1 MHTVTDAFN
10 AACSA
15 PGREI
20 TSKVNFNGTTDLPAS
35 EIQEIV
41 ITEQFGSSDGVT
53 IGAAFSSS
61 CKVTFYKQDN
71 LPLNGAYFIPSVGI
85 MVGGEA
91 QYVQKGKYYIPS
103 DGVEDSGKLWV
114 TVTGYDRMAGLTED
128 YMPTITFPATPAQV
142 LADVCK
148 QAGVTPPAVTM
159 PSIQI
164 AAPYTGTL
172 REQLGWLAGLIGCNA
187 KFDATGNLVFC
198 WYADGGLTIDR
209 DTQYMDGLT
218 LTADDAFT
226 IHSLLTGTDSNP
238 ISVGAGKGITTINP
252 YMTAKVAETVF
263 AEINGKTMRPCTVKW
278 RGNPAVEAGD
288 IVSVIGGS
296 GENLTA
302 YVMELKTQIK
312 GGMSADLTCYGP
324 SDTDYATPSPS
335 EQKFKRMYED
345 VVKSFQDATQK
356 IIGAQGGYFEITY
369 NKDGYPTGWTLR
381 NTPTVEDNTKMW
393 IMSIGGLGFSKDGGK
408 TISKVALT
416 MDGTINGAAL
426 AIGSVS
432 QDAVSGLSQKLI
444 AIDGKFESTISK
456 TEAQKT
462 YATKTD
468 LENIEL
474 TPGPPGPAGAD
485 GKDGTNGTNGLSVW
499 ITYHD
504 GTTTPAKPT
513 GNGTLNGWHTDL
525 TAAVVWMSQKVAASA
540 TAGAW
545 GAPIRILGEKGEQG
559 IQGVPGEKGDPGAT
573 GPQGEQGIPGEKGD
587 PGEQGPQ
594 GVKGDTGA
602 TGPQGEQGPRGNPGA
617 KGDPGKD
624 GTNGKD
630 GSPGA
635 TGPQGPQGDKGATG
649 PTGPQGVSVTA
660 TTVEYYLSTS
670 ETELSGGTWQSTAPA
685 ITDGKY
691 LWSRTKITYSNGQT
705 AYTGAYCIS
714 KAMTESAEPIVSET
728 RTAVT
733 KLTQDVDRFKAT
745 VSETYTEK
753 SNFNEFRKKAENDL
767 TANSTAIEQRYTEI
781 KAVEQQVLGVD
792 GKVTDVQKKVTET
805 AGYIRTG
812 KVAEDESGNPIYGVK
827 IGQTD
832 TAGNYN
838 AFAQFT
844 AGRISFFD
852 EAGKEISHFAGK
864 DFYIDSGIIVQNL
877 NLGGYELRRN
887 KGLGF
892 KWIGG

>member
-20 TSKVNFNGTTDLPAS
+20 TSKVNFNGMTDLPAS

-41 ITEQFGSSDGVT
+41 VTEQFGSSDGVT

-128 YMPTITFPATPAQV
+128 YMPTITFPATPTQV

-159 PSIQI
+159 PNIQI

-172 REQLGWLAGLIGCNA
+172 RQQLGWLAGLIGCNA

-198 WYADGGLTIDR
+198 WYADGGLTVDR

-218 LTADDAFT
+218 LTTDDAFT

-252 YMTAKVAETVF
+252 YMTAEVAETVF

-278 RGNPAVEAGD
+278 RGNPAVETGD

-335 EQKFKRMYED
+335 EQKFKRMYDD

-393 IMSIGGLGFSKDGGK
+393 IMSTGGLGFSTDGGK

-456 TEAQKT
+456 TEAQQT

-485 GKDGTNGTNGLSVW
+485 GKDGTNGLSVW

-504 GTTTPAKPT
+504 GTAVPAAPT
-513 GNGTLNGWHTDL
+513 GDGTKNGWHTNL
-525 TAAVVWMSQKVAASA
+525 TDAVVWLSQKVAASA
-540 TAGAW
+540 SSGTWGTPVRIVGAD
-545 GAPIRILGEKGEQG
+545 GK
-559 IQGVPGEKGDPGAT
+559 PGTKGD
-573 GPQGEQGIPGEKGD
+573 D
-587 PGEQGPQ
+587 
-594 GVKGDTGA
+594 
-602 TGPQGEQGPRGNPGA
+602 
-617 KGDPGKD
+617 
-624 GTNGKD
+624 
-630 GSPGA
+630 
-635 TGPQGPQGDKGATG
+635 
-649 PTGPQGVSVTA
+649 GVSVTN
-660 TTVEYYLSTS
+660 TDVEYYLSTS
-670 ETELSGGTWQSTAPA
+670 ETELSGGTWQAAAPE
-685 ITDGKY
+685 ITDGTY
-691 LWSRTKITYSNGQT
+691 LWGRTKITYSNGQT

-714 KAMTESAEPIVSET
+714 KAMVDSAKPQIDQVVQTT
-728 RTAVT
+728 R
-733 KLTQDVDRFKAT
+733 KQ
-745 VSETYTEK
+745 
-753 SNFNEFRKKAENDL
+753 
-767 TANSTAIEQRYTEI
+767 I
-781 KAVEQQVLGVD
+781 
-792 GKVTDVQKKVTET
+792 TDVQQNVNSIILSALEDYVQTGDFGSYKEEVSSQLSVL
-805 AGYIRTG
+805 AGQ
-812 KVAEDESGNPIYGVK
+812 VS
-827 IGQTD
+827 
-832 TAGNYN
+832 
-838 AFAQFT
+838 
-844 AGRISFFD
+844 
-852 EAGKEISHFAGK
+852 
-864 DFYIDSGIIVQNL
+864 L
-877 NLGGYELRRN
+877 NLTNVTSRIDKVNGDLQKQYESITKSFYFDPKRGLVIGESDSPVYLQLNNDILQFVRN
-887 KGLGF
+887 NTPEL
-892 KWIGG
+892 WITADGVVTNRINTDALVIGNVIFRKDDVGDVTIY

>member
-41 ITEQFGSSDGVT
+41 VTEQFGSSDGVT

-71 LPLNGAYFIPSVGI
+71 LPLNGAYFIPSSGI

-148 QAGVTPPAVTM
+148 QASVTPPAVTM

-172 REQLGWLAGLIGCNA
+172 RQQLGWLAGLIGCNA

-198 WYADGGLTIDR
+198 WYADSGLTISR

-218 LTADDAFT
+218 LTTDDAFT

-252 YMTAKVAETVF
+252 YMTAEVAETVF
-263 AEINGKTMRPCTVKW
+263 AKIDGKTMRPCTVKW

-345 VVKSFQDATQK
+345 VVKSFQEATQK
-356 IIGAQGGYFEITY
+356 IIGAKGGYFEITY
-369 NKDGYPTGWTLR
+369 DKDGYPTGWTLR

-393 IMSIGGLGFSKDGGK
+393 IMSTGGLGFSTDGGK

-513 GNGTLNGWHTDL
+513 GDGTLNGWHTDL
-525 TAAVVWMSQKVAASA
+525 TDAVVWLSQKVAASA
-540 TAGAW
+540 SSGTWGTPVRIVGAD
-545 GAPIRILGEKGEQG
+545 GK
-559 IQGVPGEKGDPGAT
+559 
-573 GPQGEQGIPGEKGD
+573 
-587 PGEQGPQ
+587 
-594 GVKGDTGA
+594 
-602 TGPQGEQGPRGNPGA
+602 PGA
-617 KGDPGKD
+617 KGDD
-624 GTNGKD
+624 
-630 GSPGA
+630 
-635 TGPQGPQGDKGATG
+635 
-649 PTGPQGVSVTA
+649 GVSVTN
-660 TTVEYYLSTS
+660 TDVEYYLSTS
-670 ETELSGGTWQSTAPA
+670 ETELSGGTWQPAAPT
-685 ITDGKY
+685 ITDGTY
-691 LWSRTKITYSNGQT
+691 LWSRTKITYSDGQT

-733 KLTQDVDRFKAT
+733 KLTQDVDSFKAT

-753 SNFNEFRKKAENDL
+753 SNFNEFKQKTESDL

-781 KAVEQQVLGVD
+781 KTVEQQVLGVD
-792 GKVTDVQKKVTET
+792 GKVTDVQKQVTET

-852 EAGKEISHFAGK
+852 ETGKEISHFAGK

>member
-10 AACSA
+10 SACAA

-20 TSKVNFNGTTDLPAS
+20 TSKILFNGTTELAAS
-35 EIQEIV
+35 EVQEIS
-41 ITEQFGSSDGVT
+41 ITEQFGSSDGAT
-53 IGAAFSSS
+53 IGAAFSSQ
-61 CKVTFYKQDN
+61 CKVVIYKQTPALQLSGGN
-71 LPLNGAYFIPSVGI
+71 FTPSVGI

-91 QYVQKGKYYIPS
+91 QYVQKGKFYIPS

-148 QAGVTPPAVTM
+148 QASVTPPAVTM

-164 AAPYTGTL
+164 NAPYTGTL
-172 REQLGWLAGLIGCNA
+172 RQQLGWLAGLIGCNA

-198 WYADGGLTIDR
+198 WYADSGLTISR

-218 LTADDAFT
+218 LTTDDAFT
-226 IHSLLTGTDSNP
+226 IRSLLTGTDSNP

-252 YMTAKVAETVF
+252 YMTAEVAETVF

-288 IVSVIGGS
+288 IVSVIGSS

-335 EQKFKRMYED
+335 EQKFKRMYDD

-393 IMSIGGLGFSKDGGK
+393 IMSTGGLGFSTDGGK

-416 MDGTINGAAL
+416 MDGTINGEAL

-504 GTTTPAKPT
+504 GTVTPAAPT
-513 GNGTLNGWHTDL
+513 GDGTKNGWHTNL
-525 TAAVVWMSQKVAASA
+525 TDAVVWLSQKVAASA
-540 TAGAW
+540 SSGTWGTPVRIVGAD
-545 GAPIRILGEKGEQG
+545 GK
-559 IQGVPGEKGDPGAT
+559 PGTKGD
-573 GPQGEQGIPGEKGD
+573 D
-587 PGEQGPQ
+587 
-594 GVKGDTGA
+594 
-602 TGPQGEQGPRGNPGA
+602 
-617 KGDPGKD
+617 
-624 GTNGKD
+624 
-630 GSPGA
+630 
-635 TGPQGPQGDKGATG
+635 
-649 PTGPQGVSVTA
+649 GVSVTH
-660 TTVEYYLSTS
+660 TDVEYYLSTS
-670 ETELSGGTWQSTAPA
+670 DTELAGGTWQSDAPE
-685 ITDGKY
+685 ITDGTY
-691 LWSRTKITYSNGQT
+691 LWGRTKITYSNGDVT
-705 AYTGAYCIS
+705 YTGAYCIS
-714 KAMTESAEPIVSET
+714 KAMADSAKPQIDQVVQTTRQQITDVQQNVNSIILSALENYVETGDFGSYKEEVSTKLSVLTDQLGIDITKVTERIDNVDGDLQAKYESITKAFRFTDDGLIIGET
-728 RTAVT
+728 GNEILLRLDNDVLQFVRNNTPELQITADGAVT
-733 KLTQDVDRFKAT
+733 KRITTDALVIGNVIFRRDDVGD
-745 VSETYTEK
+745 
-753 SNFNEFRKKAENDL
+753 
-767 TANSTAIEQRYTEI
+767 
-781 KAVEQQVLGVD
+781 
-792 GKVTDVQKKVTET
+792 VT
-805 AGYIRTG
+805 
-812 KVAEDESGNPIYGVK
+812 IY
-827 IGQTD
+827 
-832 TAGNYN
+832 
-838 AFAQFT
+838 
-844 AGRISFFD
+844 
-852 EAGKEISHFAGK
+852 
-864 DFYIDSGIIVQNL
+864 
-877 NLGGYELRRN
+877 
-887 KGLGF
+887 
-892 KWIGG
+892 

>member
-1 MHTVTDAFN
+1 MHIVTDAFN

-41 ITEQFGSSDGVT
+41 VTEQFGSSDGVT

-114 TVTGYDRMAGLTED
+114 TVTGYDRMAGLTKD

-148 QAGVTPPAVTM
+148 QASVTPPAVTM

-164 AAPYTGTL
+164 TAPYTGTL
-172 REQLGWLAGLIGCNA
+172 RQQLGWLAGLIGCNA

-198 WYADGGLTIDR
+198 WYTDGGLTIGR
-209 DTQYMDGLT
+209 DTQYMDGLK
-218 LTADDAFT
+218 LTTDDAFT

-238 ISVGAGKGITTINP
+238 ISVGAGKGITAINP
-252 YMTAKVAETVF
+252 YMTAEVAETVF
-263 AEINGKTMRPCTVKW
+263 AKIDGKTMRPCTVKW

-312 GGMSADLTCYGP
+312 GGMSSDLTCYGP

-335 EQKFKRMYED
+335 EQKFKRMYDD

-393 IMSIGGLGFSKDGGK
+393 IMSTGGLGFSTDGGK

-504 GTTTPAKPT
+504 DTTTPATPT

-540 TAGAW
+540 SSGTWGTPVRIVGAD
-545 GAPIRILGEKGEQG
+545 GK
-559 IQGVPGEKGDPGAT
+559 
-573 GPQGEQGIPGEKGD
+573 
-587 PGEQGPQ
+587 
-594 GVKGDTGA
+594 
-602 TGPQGEQGPRGNPGA
+602 PGA
-617 KGDPGKD
+617 KGDD
-624 GTNGKD
+624 
-630 GSPGA
+630 
-635 TGPQGPQGDKGATG
+635 
-649 PTGPQGVSVTA
+649 GVSVTS
-660 TTVEYYLSTS
+660 TEVEYYLSTS
-670 ETELSGGTWQSTAPA
+670 EAELSGGTWQATAPT
-685 ITDGKY
+685 ITDGTY

-733 KLTQDVDRFKAT
+733 KLTQDVDSFKAT

-753 SNFNEFRKKAENDL
+753 SNFDVFRQKTESDL

-781 KAVEQQVLGVD
+781 KTVEQQVLGVD

-852 EAGKEISHFAGK
+852 ETGKEISHFAGK

>member
-20 TSKVNFNGTTDLPAS
+20 TSKILFNGTTELAAS
-35 EIQEIV
+35 EVQEISV
-41 ITEQFGSSDGVT
+41 TEQFGSSDGVT
-53 IGAAFSSS
+53 IGAAFSSQ
-61 CKVTFYKQDN
+61 CKVVIYKQTPALQLSGGN
-71 LPLNGAYFIPSVGI
+71 FIPYAGI
-85 MVGGEA
+85 MVDGAA
-91 QYVQKGKYYIPS
+91 QFVPKGKFYIPS
-103 DGVEDSGKLWV
+103 DGVEKTGDLWL
-114 TVTGYDRMAGLTED
+114 TITGYDRMAGLTAD
-128 YMPTITFPATPAQV
+128 YAPTISFPATPTQV

-148 QAGVTPPAVTM
+148 QASVTPPAVTM

-172 REQLGWLAGLIGCNA
+172 RQQLGWLAGLIGCNA

-198 WYADGGLTIDR
+198 WYADSGLTISR

-218 LTADDAFT
+218 LTTDDAFT

-252 YMTAKVAETVF
+252 YMTAEVAETVF

-288 IVSVIGGS
+288 IISVIGSS

-302 YVMELKTQIK
+302 YVMELKTQIN

-324 SDTDYATPSPS
+324 SDTDYATLSPS

-369 NKDGYPTGWTLR
+369 DKDGYPTGWTLR

-408 TISKVALT
+408 TISNVALT

-444 AIDGKFESTISK
+444 AIDGKLESTISK

-474 TPGPPGPAGAD
+474 TPGPAGPAGAD

-504 GTTTPAKPT
+504 DTITPATPT
-513 GNGTLNGWHTDL
+513 GDGTLNGWHTDL
-525 TAAVVWMSQKVAASA
+525 TDAVVWLSQKVAASA
-540 TAGAW
+540 SSGTWGTPVRIVGAD
-545 GAPIRILGEKGEQG
+545 GK
-559 IQGVPGEKGDPGAT
+559 PGTKGD
-573 GPQGEQGIPGEKGD
+573 D
-587 PGEQGPQ
+587 
-594 GVKGDTGA
+594 
-602 TGPQGEQGPRGNPGA
+602 
-617 KGDPGKD
+617 
-624 GTNGKD
+624 
-630 GSPGA
+630 
-635 TGPQGPQGDKGATG
+635 
-649 PTGPQGVSVTA
+649 GVSVTN
-660 TTVEYYLSTS
+660 TEVEYYLSTS
-670 ETELSGGTWQSTAPA
+670 ETELAGGTWQSAAPT
-685 ITDGKY
+685 ITDGTY
-691 LWSRTKITYSNGQT
+691 LWSRTKITYSNGDVT
-705 AYTGAYCIS
+705 YTGAYCIS
-714 KAMTESAEPIVSET
+714 KAMAESAKPQIDQLSQTTHQQITDLQQNVNSIILSALENYVQTGDFGSYKEEVS
-728 RTAVT
+728 T
-733 KLTQDVDRFKAT
+733 KLSV
-745 VSETYTEK
+745 
-753 SNFNEFRKKAENDL
+753 L
-767 TANSTAIEQRYTEI
+767 TDQ
-781 KAVEQQVLGVD
+781 LGID
-792 GKVTDVQKKVTET
+792 ITKVTER
-805 AGYIRTG
+805 ID
-812 KVAEDESGNPIYGVK
+812 KVDGDLQSKYSEITKAFRFTEDGLIIGESGNEILLRLDNDVLQFVRNNTPELQITAEGVEATRVK
-827 IGQTD
+827 VTILIIGNVIHQ
-832 TAGNYN
+832 A
-838 AFAQFT
+838 
-844 AGRISFFD
+844 D
-852 EAGKEISHFAGK
+852 ENGDEIV
-864 DFYIDSGIIVQNL
+864 Y
-877 NLGGYELRRN
+877 
-887 KGLGF
+887 
-892 KWIGG
+892 

>member
-41 ITEQFGSSDGVT
+41 VTEQFGSSDGVT

-85 MVGGEA
+85 MVGGKA

-114 TVTGYDRMAGLTED
+114 TITGYDRMAGLTAD
-128 YMPTITFPATPAQV
+128 YMPTITFPTTPAQV

-148 QAGVTPPAVTM
+148 QASVTPPAVTM

-164 AAPYTGTL
+164 TAPYTGTL
-172 REQLGWLAGLIGCNA
+172 RQQLGWLAGLIGCNA

-198 WYADGGLTIDR
+198 WYADSGLTIDR

-218 LTADDAFT
+218 LTTDDAFT

-238 ISVGAGKGITTINP
+238 ISVGAGKGITAINP
-252 YMTAKVAETVF
+252 YMTAEVAETVF
-263 AEINGKTMRPCTVKW
+263 AKIDGKTMRPCTVKW

-335 EQKFKRMYED
+335 EQKFKRMYDD

-393 IMSIGGLGFSKDGGK
+393 IMSTGGLGFSTDGGK

-504 GTTTPAKPT
+504 GTATPAAPT
-513 GNGTLNGWHTDL
+513 GDGTKNGWHTNL
-525 TAAVVWMSQKVAASA
+525 TDAVVWLSQKVAASA
-540 TAGAW
+540 SSGTWGTPVRIVGAD
-545 GAPIRILGEKGEQG
+545 GK
-559 IQGVPGEKGDPGAT
+559 PGTKGD
-573 GPQGEQGIPGEKGD
+573 D
-587 PGEQGPQ
+587 
-594 GVKGDTGA
+594 
-602 TGPQGEQGPRGNPGA
+602 
-617 KGDPGKD
+617 
-624 GTNGKD
+624 
-630 GSPGA
+630 
-635 TGPQGPQGDKGATG
+635 
-649 PTGPQGVSVTA
+649 GVSVTH
-660 TTVEYYLSTS
+660 TDVEYYLSTS
-670 ETELSGGTWQSTAPA
+670 ETELSGGTWQADAPE
-685 ITDGKY
+685 ITDGTY
-691 LWSRTKITYSNGQT
+691 LWGRTKITYSNGQT

-714 KAMTESAEPIVSET
+714 KAMADSAKPQIDQVVQTTRQQITDLQQNVNSIIISALENYVQTGDFGSYKEEVSTKLSVLTDQLGIDITKVTERIDNVDGDLQAKYESITKAFRFTDSGLIIGET
-728 RTAVT
+728 GNEILLRLDNDVLQFVRNNTPELQITADGAVT
-733 KLTQDVDRFKAT
+733 KRIT
-745 VSETYTEK
+745 
-753 SNFNEFRKKAENDL
+753 
-767 TANSTAIEQRYTEI
+767 
-781 KAVEQQVLGVD
+781 
-792 GKVTDVQKKVTET
+792 TDVLVIGNVIFRHDDVGDVT
-805 AGYIRTG
+805 
-812 KVAEDESGNPIYGVK
+812 IY
-827 IGQTD
+827 
-832 TAGNYN
+832 
-838 AFAQFT
+838 
-844 AGRISFFD
+844 
-852 EAGKEISHFAGK
+852 
-864 DFYIDSGIIVQNL
+864 
-877 NLGGYELRRN
+877 
-887 KGLGF
+887 
-892 KWIGG
+892 

>member
-1 MHTVTDAFN
+1 MHTVTDAFT

-41 ITEQFGSSDGVT
+41 VTEQFGSSDGVT

-91 QYVQKGKYYIPS
+91 QYVQKNKYYIPS

-128 YMPTITFPATPAQV
+128 YMPTITFPAAPAQV

-164 AAPYTGTL
+164 DAPYTGTL
-172 REQLGWLAGLIGCNA
+172 RQQLGWLAGLIGCNA

-198 WYADGGLTIDR
+198 WYADGGLTIGR
-209 DTQYMDGLT
+209 DTQYMDGLK
-218 LTADDAFT
+218 LTTDDAFT

-238 ISVGAGKGITTINP
+238 ISVGAGKGITAINP
-252 YMTAKVAETVF
+252 YMTAEVAETVF
-263 AEINGKTMRPCTVKW
+263 AKIDGKTMRPCTVKW

-335 EQKFKRMYED
+335 EQKFKRMYDD

-393 IMSIGGLGFSKDGGK
+393 IMSTGGLGFSTDGGK

-504 GTTTPAKPT
+504 DTATPATPT

-525 TAAVVWMSQKVAASA
+525 TASVVWMSQKVAASA

-545 GAPIRILGEKGEQG
+545 GTPIRILGQDGQ
-559 IQGVPGEKGDPGAT
+559 QGEKGDPGKNGT
-573 GPQGEQGIPGEKGD
+573 D
-587 PGEQGPQ
+587 
-594 GVKGDTGA
+594 
-602 TGPQGEQGPRGNPGA
+602 
-617 KGDPGKD
+617 GKD
-624 GTNGKD
+624 G
-630 GSPGA
+630 A
-635 TGPQGPQGDKGATG
+635 A
-649 PTGPQGVSVTA
+649 GVSVTN
-660 TTVEYYLSTS
+660 TDVEYYLSAS
-670 ETELSGGTWQSTAPA
+670 ETELSGGTWQANAPE
-685 ITDGKY
+685 ITDGTY
-691 LWSRTKITYSNGQT
+691 LWGRTKITYSNGQT

-714 KAMTESAEPIVSET
+714 KAMADSAKPQIDQVVQTT
-728 RTAVT
+728 R
-733 KLTQDVDRFKAT
+733 
-745 VSETYTEK
+745 
-753 SNFNEFRKKAENDL
+753 
-767 TANSTAIEQRYTEI
+767 
-781 KAVEQQVLGVD
+781 QQI
-792 GKVTDVQKKVTET
+792 TDVQQNVNSIILSALENYVKTGDFGSYKEEVSSQLSLLSNQLTLKFDKATADITKVNGDLQGKYESITKSFNFDIENGLVIGET
-805 AGYIRTG
+805 
-812 KVAEDESGNPIYGVK
+812 GNPVYLQLNNDILQFVRNNTPELWITADGVVTNRINTDALVIGNVIFQKDDVGDVTIY
-827 IGQTD
+827 
-832 TAGNYN
+832 
-838 AFAQFT
+838 
-844 AGRISFFD
+844 
-852 EAGKEISHFAGK
+852 
-864 DFYIDSGIIVQNL
+864 
-877 NLGGYELRRN
+877 
-887 KGLGF
+887 
-892 KWIGG
+892 

>member
-71 LPLNGAYFIPSVGI
+71 LPLNGAYFIPSAGI

-148 QAGVTPPAVTM
+148 QASVAPPAVTM

-172 REQLGWLAGLIGCNA
+172 RQQLGWLAGLIGCNA

-218 LTADDAFT
+218 LTTDDAFT

-252 YMTAKVAETVF
+252 YMTAEVAETIF
-263 AEINGKTMRPCTVKW
+263 AKIDGKTMRPCTVKW

-335 EQKFKRMYED
+335 EQKFKRMYKD

-369 NKDGYPTGWTLR
+369 DKDGYPTGWTLR

-393 IMSIGGLGFSKDGGK
+393 IMSTGGLGFSTDGGK

-456 TEAQKT
+456 TEAQKI

-513 GNGTLNGWHTDL
+513 GDGTLNGWHTDL
-525 TAAVVWMSQKVAASA
+525 TDAVVWLSQKVAASA
-540 TAGAW
+540 SSGTWGTPVRIVGAD
-545 GAPIRILGEKGEQG
+545 GK
-559 IQGVPGEKGDPGAT
+559 PGTKGD
-573 GPQGEQGIPGEKGD
+573 D
-587 PGEQGPQ
+587 
-594 GVKGDTGA
+594 
-602 TGPQGEQGPRGNPGA
+602 
-617 KGDPGKD
+617 
-624 GTNGKD
+624 
-630 GSPGA
+630 
-635 TGPQGPQGDKGATG
+635 
-649 PTGPQGVSVTA
+649 GVSVTS
-660 TTVEYYLSTS
+660 TEVEYYLSTS
-670 ETELSGGTWQSTAPA
+670 DTELSGGTWQPAAPT
-685 ITDGKY
+685 ITDGTY

-714 KAMTESAEPIVSET
+714 KAMADSAKPQIDQVVQSTHQQITDLQQNVNSIILSALENYVQTGDFGSYKEEVS
-728 RTAVT
+728 T
-733 KLTQDVDRFKAT
+733 KLSV
-745 VSETYTEK
+745 
-753 SNFNEFRKKAENDL
+753 L
-767 TANSTAIEQRYTEI
+767 TDQ
-781 KAVEQQVLGVD
+781 LGID
-792 GKVTDVQKKVTET
+792 ITKVTERIDKVDGDLQSKYSEITKAFRFTDEGLFIGETGNEILLRLDNDVLQFVRNNTPELQIT
-805 AGYIRTG
+805 AEGVEATRV
-812 KVAEDESGNPIYGVK
+812 KVTILIIGNVIHQADENG
-827 IGQTD
+827 
-832 TAGNYN
+832 
-838 AFAQFT
+838 
-844 AGRISFFD
+844 D
-852 EAGKEISHFAGK
+852 E
-864 DFYIDSGIIVQNL
+864 IV
-877 NLGGYELRRN
+877 Y
-887 KGLGF
+887 
-892 KWIGG
+892 

>member
-20 TSKVNFNGTTDLPAS
+20 TSKIIFNGATELAAS
-35 EIQEIV
+35 EVQEISV
-41 ITEQFGSSDGVT
+41 TEQFGSSDGVT
-53 IGAAFSSS
+53 IGAAFSSQ
-61 CKVTFYKQDN
+61 CKVVVYKQTPALQLSGGN
-71 LPLNGAYFIPSVGI
+71 FTPYAGI
-85 MVGGEA
+85 MVDGA
-91 QYVQKGKYYIPS
+91 TQFVPKGKFYIPD
-103 DGVEDSGKLWV
+103 DGVEQSGKLWF
-114 TVTGYDRMAGLTED
+114 TITGYDRMAGLTED

-142 LADVCK
+142 LEDVCK
-148 QAGVTPPAVTM
+148 QASVTPPAVTM

-172 REQLGWLAGLIGCNA
+172 RQQLGWLAGLIGCNA

-198 WYADGGLTIDR
+198 WYADSGLTISR

-218 LTADDAFT
+218 LTTDDAFT

-252 YMTAKVAETVF
+252 YMTAEVAETVF
-263 AEINGKTMRPCTVKW
+263 AEIDGKTMRPCTVKW

-288 IVSVIGGS
+288 IVSVIGSS

-312 GGMSADLTCYGP
+312 GGMSADLICYGP

-369 NKDGYPTGWTLR
+369 DKDGYPTGWTLR

-408 TISKVALT
+408 TISNVALT
-416 MDGTINGAAL
+416 MDGTINGGAL
-426 AIGSVS
+426 AIGSVQ
-432 QDAVSGLSQKLI
+432 QDAVSGLSQQFTAINGKL
-444 AIDGKFESTISK
+444 ESKISI
-456 TEAQKT
+456 TEAKESF
-462 YATKTD
+462 ATKKE
-468 LENIEL
+468 LEDIEL

-485 GKDGTNGTNGLSVW
+485 GKDGTNGLSVW

-504 GTTTPAKPT
+504 GTTTPATPT
-513 GNGTLNGWHTDL
+513 GDGTLNGWHTDL
-525 TAAVVWMSQKVAASA
+525 TDAVVWLSQKVAASA
-540 TAGAW
+540 SSGTWGTPVRIVGAD
-545 GAPIRILGEKGEQG
+545 GK
-559 IQGVPGEKGDPGAT
+559 PGTKGD
-573 GPQGEQGIPGEKGD
+573 D
-587 PGEQGPQ
+587 
-594 GVKGDTGA
+594 
-602 TGPQGEQGPRGNPGA
+602 
-617 KGDPGKD
+617 
-624 GTNGKD
+624 
-630 GSPGA
+630 
-635 TGPQGPQGDKGATG
+635 
-649 PTGPQGVSVTA
+649 GVSVTS
-660 TTVEYYLSTS
+660 TDVEYYLSTS
-670 ETELSGGTWQSTAPA
+670 ETELSGGSWQPTAPT
-685 ITDGKY
+685 ITDGTY

-733 KLTQDVDRFKAT
+733 KLTQDVDSFKAT
-745 VSETYTEK
+745 VAETYTEK
-753 SNFNEFRKKAENDL
+753 SNFNEFRQKTESDL

-781 KAVEQQVLGVD
+781 KTVEQQVLGVD
-792 GKVTDVQKKVTET
+792 GKVTDVQKQVTET

-852 EAGKEISHFAGK
+852 EAGHEISHFAGQ
-864 DFYIDSGIIVQNL
+864 DFFIDSGIIVQNL

>member
-20 TSKVNFNGTTDLPAS
+20 TSKVNFNGKTDLPAS

-71 LPLNGAYFIPSVGI
+71 LPLNGAYFIPSIGI

-148 QAGVTPPAVTM
+148 QASVTPPAVTM

-172 REQLGWLAGLIGCNA
+172 RQQLGWLAGLIGCNA

-198 WYADGGLTIDR
+198 WYADSGLTIDR

-238 ISVGAGKGITTINP
+238 ISVGSGKGITTINP
-252 YMTAKVAETVF
+252 YMTAEVAETVF

-296 GENLTA
+296 GENLTV

-335 EQKFKRMYED
+335 EQKFKRMYDD

-369 NKDGYPTGWTLR
+369 DKDGYPTGWTLR

-485 GKDGTNGTNGLSVW
+485 GKNGTNGTNGLSVW

-504 GTTTPAKPT
+504 GTAAPAAPT
-513 GNGTLNGWHTDL
+513 GDGTKNGWHTNL
-525 TAAVVWMSQKVAASA
+525 TDAVVWLSQKVAASA
-540 TAGAW
+540 SSGTWGTPVRIVGAD
-545 GAPIRILGEKGEQG
+545 GK
-559 IQGVPGEKGDPGAT
+559 PGTKGD
-573 GPQGEQGIPGEKGD
+573 D
-587 PGEQGPQ
+587 
-594 GVKGDTGA
+594 
-602 TGPQGEQGPRGNPGA
+602 
-617 KGDPGKD
+617 
-624 GTNGKD
+624 
-630 GSPGA
+630 
-635 TGPQGPQGDKGATG
+635 
-649 PTGPQGVSVTA
+649 GVSVTH
-660 TTVEYYLSTS
+660 TDVEYYLSTS
-670 ETELSGGTWQSTAPA
+670 ETELSGGTWQSTAPT
-685 ITDGKY
+685 ITDGTY
-691 LWSRTKITYSNGQT
+691 LWGRTKITYSNGDVT
-705 AYTGAYCIS
+705 YTGAYCIS
-714 KAMTESAEPIVSET
+714 KAMADSAKPQIDQVVQTTRQQITDLQQNVNSIILSALENYVETGDFGSYKEEVSTKLSVLTDQLGIDITKVTERIDNVDGDLQAKYESITKAFRFTDDGLIIGET
-728 RTAVT
+728 GNEILLRLDNDVLQFVRNNTPELQITADGAVT
-733 KLTQDVDRFKAT
+733 KRITTDALVIGNVIFRRDEVGDVT
-745 VSETYTEK
+745 
-753 SNFNEFRKKAENDL
+753 
-767 TANSTAIEQRYTEI
+767 
-781 KAVEQQVLGVD
+781 
-792 GKVTDVQKKVTET
+792 
-805 AGYIRTG
+805 
-812 KVAEDESGNPIYGVK
+812 IY
-827 IGQTD
+827 
-832 TAGNYN
+832 
-838 AFAQFT
+838 
-844 AGRISFFD
+844 
-852 EAGKEISHFAGK
+852 
-864 DFYIDSGIIVQNL
+864 
-877 NLGGYELRRN
+877 
-887 KGLGF
+887 
-892 KWIGG
+892 

>member
-148 QAGVTPPAVTM
+148 QASVAPPAVTM

-172 REQLGWLAGLIGCNA
+172 RQQLGWLAGLIGCNA

-218 LTADDAFT
+218 LTTDDAFT

-252 YMTAKVAETVF
+252 YMTAEVAETVF

-296 GENLTA
+296 GENLMA

-369 NKDGYPTGWTLR
+369 DKDGYPTGWTLR

-393 IMSIGGLGFSKDGGK
+393 IMSTGGLGFSTDGGK

-504 GTTTPAKPT
+504 DTITPATPT
-513 GNGTLNGWHTDL
+513 GDGTLNGWHTDL
-525 TAAVVWMSQKVAASA
+525 TDAVVWLSQKVAASA
-540 TAGAW
+540 SSGTWGTPVRIVGAD
-545 GAPIRILGEKGEQG
+545 GK
-559 IQGVPGEKGDPGAT
+559 
-573 GPQGEQGIPGEKGD
+573 
-587 PGEQGPQ
+587 
-594 GVKGDTGA
+594 
-602 TGPQGEQGPRGNPGA
+602 PGA
-617 KGDPGKD
+617 KGDD
-624 GTNGKD
+624 
-630 GSPGA
+630 
-635 TGPQGPQGDKGATG
+635 
-649 PTGPQGVSVTA
+649 GVSVTS
-660 TTVEYYLSTS
+660 TEVEYYLSTS
-670 ETELSGGTWQSTAPA
+670 ETELSGGTWQSAAPT
-685 ITDGKY
+685 ITDGTY

-714 KAMTESAEPIVSET
+714 KAMADSAKPQIDQVVQSTHQQITDLQQNVNSIILSALENYVQTGDFGSYKEEVS
-728 RTAVT
+728 T
-733 KLTQDVDRFKAT
+733 KLSV
-745 VSETYTEK
+745 
-753 SNFNEFRKKAENDL
+753 L
-767 TANSTAIEQRYTEI
+767 TDQ
-781 KAVEQQVLGVD
+781 LGID
-792 GKVTDVQKKVTET
+792 ITKVTERIDKVDGDLQSKYSEITKAFRFTDEGLFIGETGNEILLRLDNDVLQFVRNNTPELQIT
-805 AGYIRTG
+805 AEGVEATRV
-812 KVAEDESGNPIYGVK
+812 KVTILIIGNVIHQADENG
-827 IGQTD
+827 
-832 TAGNYN
+832 
-838 AFAQFT
+838 
-844 AGRISFFD
+844 D
-852 EAGKEISHFAGK
+852 E
-864 DFYIDSGIIVQNL
+864 IV
-877 NLGGYELRRN
+877 Y
-887 KGLGF
+887 
-892 KWIGG
+892 

>member
-41 ITEQFGSSDGVT
+41 VTEQFGSSDGVT

-71 LPLNGAYFIPSVGI
+71 LPLNGAYFIPSAGI
-85 MVGGEA
+85 MVDGEA

-128 YMPTITFPATPAQV
+128 YMPTITFPATPTQV

-148 QAGVTPPAVTM
+148 QASVTQPAVTM

-172 REQLGWLAGLIGCNA
+172 RQQLGWLAGLIGCNA

-198 WYADGGLTIDR
+198 WYADGGLTISR

-218 LTADDAFT
+218 LTTDDAFT

-252 YMTAKVAETVF
+252 YMTAEVAETVF

-288 IVSVIGGS
+288 IISVIGGS

-312 GGMSADLTCYGP
+312 GGMSANLTCYGP

-345 VVKSFQDATQK
+345 VVKSFQEATQK
-356 IIGAQGGYFEITY
+356 IIGAKGGYFEITY
-369 NKDGYPTGWTLR
+369 DKDGYPTGWTLR

-408 TISKVALT
+408 TISNVALT
-416 MDGTINGAAL
+416 MDGTINGGAL
-426 AIGSVS
+426 AIGSVQ
-432 QDAVSGLSQKLI
+432 QDAVSGLSQQFT
-444 AIDGKFESTISK
+444 AIDGKLESKISI
-456 TEAQKT
+456 TEAKKSF
-462 YATKTD
+462 ATKKE
-468 LENIEL
+468 LEDIEL

-485 GKDGTNGTNGLSVW
+485 GKDGANGLSVW

-504 GTTTPAKPT
+504 GTATPATPT
-513 GNGTLNGWHTDL
+513 GDGTLNGWHTDL
-525 TAAVVWMSQKVAASA
+525 TASVVWMSQKVAASA
-540 TAGAW
+540 TVGAW
-545 GAPIRILGEKGEQG
+545 GAPIRLLGEKGEQG

-573 GPQGEQGIPGEKGD
+573 G
-587 PGEQGPQ
+587 
-594 GVKGDTGA
+594 T
-602 TGPQGEQGPRGNPGA
+602 
-617 KGDPGKD
+617 
-624 GTNGKD
+624 
-630 GSPGA
+630 
-635 TGPQGPQGDKGATG
+635 
-649 PTGPQGVSVTA
+649 TGPQGVSVTA

-670 ETELSGGTWQSTAPA
+670 DTELSGGTWQSAAPT
-685 ITDGKY
+685 ITDGTY
-691 LWSRTKITYSNGQT
+691 LWSRTKITYSDGQT

-714 KAMTESAEPIVSET
+714 KAMTESAKPQIDQ
-728 RTAVT
+728 VT
-733 KLTQDVDRFKAT
+733 KTTHQQITDLQQNVNSIILSALENYVQTGDFGSYKEEVSTKLSVLTDQ
-745 VSETYTEK
+745 
-753 SNFNEFRKKAENDL
+753 
-767 TANSTAIEQRYTEI
+767 
-781 KAVEQQVLGVD
+781 LGID
-792 GKVTDVQKKVTET
+792 ITKVTERIDKVDGDLQSKYSEITKAFRFTDEGLFIGETGNEILLRLDNDVLQFVRNNTPELQIT
-805 AGYIRTG
+805 AEGVEATRV
-812 KVAEDESGNPIYGVK
+812 KVTILIIGNVIHQADENG
-827 IGQTD
+827 
-832 TAGNYN
+832 
-838 AFAQFT
+838 
-844 AGRISFFD
+844 D
-852 EAGKEISHFAGK
+852 E
-864 DFYIDSGIIVQNL
+864 IV
-877 NLGGYELRRN
+877 Y
-887 KGLGF
+887 
-892 KWIGG
+892 

>member
-20 TSKVNFNGTTDLPAS
+20 TSKILFNGTTELAAS
-35 EIQEIV
+35 EVQEIS
-41 ITEQFGSSDGVT
+41 ITEQFGSSDGAT
-53 IGAAFSSS
+53 IGAAFSSQ
-61 CKVTFYKQDN
+61 CKVVIYKQTPALQLSGGN
-71 LPLNGAYFIPSVGI
+71 FTPSVGI

-91 QYVQKGKYYIPS
+91 QYVQKGKFYIPS

-128 YMPTITFPATPAQV
+128 YMPTITFPATPTQV

-148 QAGVTPPAVTM
+148 QASVTLPAVTM

-172 REQLGWLAGLIGCNA
+172 RQQLGWLAGLIGCNA

-198 WYADGGLTIDR
+198 WYADSGLTIDR

-218 LTADDAFT
+218 LTTDDAFT

-252 YMTAKVAETVF
+252 YMTAEVAETVF
-263 AEINGKTMRPCTVKW
+263 AKIDGKTMRPCTVKW

-288 IVSVIGGS
+288 IISVTGGS

-369 NKDGYPTGWTLR
+369 DKDGYPTGWTLR

-408 TISKVALT
+408 TISNVALT

-444 AIDGKFESTISK
+444 AIDGKLESTISK

-504 GTTTPAKPT
+504 GTITPAKPT
-513 GNGTLNGWHTDL
+513 GDGTLNGWHTDL
-525 TAAVVWMSQKVAASA
+525 TDAVVWLSQKVAASA
-540 TAGAW
+540 SSGTWGTPVRIVGAN
-545 GAPIRILGEKGEQG
+545 GK
-559 IQGVPGEKGDPGAT
+559 PGTKGD
-573 GPQGEQGIPGEKGD
+573 D
-587 PGEQGPQ
+587 
-594 GVKGDTGA
+594 
-602 TGPQGEQGPRGNPGA
+602 
-617 KGDPGKD
+617 
-624 GTNGKD
+624 
-630 GSPGA
+630 
-635 TGPQGPQGDKGATG
+635 
-649 PTGPQGVSVTA
+649 GVSVTS
-660 TTVEYYLSTS
+660 TEVEYYLSTS
-670 ETELSGGTWQSTAPA
+670 ETELSGGTWQATAPT
-685 ITDGKY
+685 ITDGTY
-691 LWSRTKITYSNGQT
+691 LWSRTKITYSDGQT

-714 KAMTESAEPIVSET
+714 KAMTESAKPQIDQLSQTTHQQITDLQQNVNSIILSALENYVQTGDFGSYKEEVS
-728 RTAVT
+728 T
-733 KLTQDVDRFKAT
+733 KLSV
-745 VSETYTEK
+745 
-753 SNFNEFRKKAENDL
+753 L
-767 TANSTAIEQRYTEI
+767 TDQ
-781 KAVEQQVLGVD
+781 LGID
-792 GKVTDVQKKVTET
+792 ITKVTERIDKVDGDLQSKYSEITKAFRFTDEGLFIGETGNEILLRLDNDVLQFVRNNTPELQIT
-805 AGYIRTG
+805 AEGVEAARI
-812 KVAEDESGNPIYGVK
+812 KVSTLIIGNVIHAADENG
-827 IGQTD
+827 
-832 TAGNYN
+832 
-838 AFAQFT
+838 
-844 AGRISFFD
+844 D
-852 EAGKEISHFAGK
+852 E
-864 DFYIDSGIIVQNL
+864 IV
-877 NLGGYELRRN
+877 Y
-887 KGLGF
+887 
-892 KWIGG
+892 

>member
-20 TSKVNFNGTTDLPAS
+20 TSKVNFNGMTDLPAS

-41 ITEQFGSSDGVT
+41 VTEQFGSSDGVT

-128 YMPTITFPATPAQV
+128 YMPTITFPATPTQV

-159 PSIQI
+159 PNIQI

-172 REQLGWLAGLIGCNA
+172 RQQLGWLAGLIGCNA

-198 WYADGGLTIDR
+198 WYADGGLTVDR

-218 LTADDAFT
+218 LTTDDAFT

-252 YMTAKVAETVF
+252 YMTAEVAETVF

-278 RGNPAVEAGD
+278 RGNPAVEVGD

-324 SDTDYATPSPS
+324 SDTDYAPPSPS

-393 IMSIGGLGFSKDGGK
+393 IMSTGGLGFSTDGGK

-416 MDGTINGAAL
+416 MDGTINGEAL

-504 GTTTPAKPT
+504 GTAVPAAPT
-513 GNGTLNGWHTDL
+513 GDGTKNGWHTNL
-525 TAAVVWMSQKVAASA
+525 TDAVVWLSQKVAASA
-540 TAGAW
+540 SSGTWGTPVRIVGAD
-545 GAPIRILGEKGEQG
+545 GK
-559 IQGVPGEKGDPGAT
+559 PGTKGD
-573 GPQGEQGIPGEKGD
+573 D
-587 PGEQGPQ
+587 
-594 GVKGDTGA
+594 
-602 TGPQGEQGPRGNPGA
+602 
-617 KGDPGKD
+617 
-624 GTNGKD
+624 
-630 GSPGA
+630 
-635 TGPQGPQGDKGATG
+635 
-649 PTGPQGVSVTA
+649 GVSVTH
-660 TTVEYYLSTS
+660 TDVEYYLSTS
-670 ETELSGGTWQSTAPA
+670 ETELSGGTWQSTAPT
-685 ITDGKY
+685 ITDGTY
-691 LWSRTKITYSNGQT
+691 LWGRTKITYSNGDVT
-705 AYTGAYCIS
+705 YTGAYCIS
-714 KAMTESAEPIVSET
+714 KAMADSAKPQIDQVVQTTRQQITDLQQNVNSIILSALENYVETGDFGSYKEEVSTKLSVLTDQLGIDITKVTERIDNVDGDLQAKYESITKAFRFTDDGLIIGET
-728 RTAVT
+728 GNEILLRLDNDVLQFVRNNTPELQITADGAVT
-733 KLTQDVDRFKAT
+733 KRITTDALVIGNVIFRRDEVGDVT
-745 VSETYTEK
+745 
-753 SNFNEFRKKAENDL
+753 
-767 TANSTAIEQRYTEI
+767 
-781 KAVEQQVLGVD
+781 
-792 GKVTDVQKKVTET
+792 
-805 AGYIRTG
+805 
-812 KVAEDESGNPIYGVK
+812 IY
-827 IGQTD
+827 
-832 TAGNYN
+832 
-838 AFAQFT
+838 
-844 AGRISFFD
+844 
-852 EAGKEISHFAGK
+852 
-864 DFYIDSGIIVQNL
+864 
-877 NLGGYELRRN
+877 
-887 KGLGF
+887 
-892 KWIGG
+892 

>member
-41 ITEQFGSSDGVT
+41 VTEQFGSSDGVA

-71 LPLNGAYFIPSVGI
+71 LPLNGAYFIPSAGI

-148 QAGVTPPAVTM
+148 QASVIPPTVTM

-164 AAPYTGTL
+164 ATPYTGTL
-172 REQLGWLAGLIGCNA
+172 RQQLGWLAGLIGCNA

-198 WYADGGLTIDR
+198 WYADGGLTINR

-218 LTADDAFT
+218 LTTDDAFT

-252 YMTAKVAETVF
+252 YMTAEVAETVF
-263 AEINGKTMRPCTVKW
+263 AKIDGKTMRPCTVKW

-345 VVKSFQDATQK
+345 VVKSFQEATQK

-369 NKDGYPTGWTLR
+369 DKDGYPTGWTLR

-408 TISKVALT
+408 TISNVALT
-416 MDGTINGAAL
+416 MDGTINGGAL
-426 AIGSVS
+426 AIGSVQ
-432 QDAVSGLSQKLI
+432 QDAVSGLSQKFT
-444 AIDGKFESTISK
+444 AIDGQMKSKISK
-456 TEAQKT
+456 EEVVKD
-462 YATKTD
+462 YATKKE
-468 LENIEL
+468 LEDIEL
-474 TPGPPGPAGAD
+474 TP
-485 GKDGTNGTNGLSVW
+485 
-499 ITYHD
+499 
-504 GTTTPAKPT
+504 
-513 GNGTLNGWHTDL
+513 
-525 TAAVVWMSQKVAASA
+525 
-540 TAGAW
+540 
-545 GAPIRILGEKGEQG
+545 
-559 IQGVPGEKGDPGAT
+559 
-573 GPQGEQGIPGEKGD
+573 
-587 PGEQGPQ
+587 
-594 GVKGDTGA
+594 
-602 TGPQGEQGPRGNPGA
+602 
-617 KGDPGKD
+617 
-624 GTNGKD
+624 
-630 GSPGA
+630 
-635 TGPQGPQGDKGATG
+635 
-649 PTGPQGVSVTA
+649 GPQGVSVTA

-691 LWSRTKITYSNGQT
+691 LWGRTKITYSNGQT

-714 KAMTESAEPIVSET
+714 KAMAESAKPQIDQ
-728 RTAVT
+728 VT
-733 KLTQDVDRFKAT
+733 KTTHQQITDLQQNVNSIILSALENYVETGDFDSYKEEVSTKLSVLTDQLSIDIT
-745 VSETYTEK
+745 
-753 SNFNEFRKKAENDL
+753 
-767 TANSTAIEQRYTEI
+767 
-781 KAVEQQVLGVD
+781 
-792 GKVTDVQKKVTET
+792 KVTERIDKVDGDLQSKYSEITKAFRFTSDGLIIGETGNEILLRLDNDVLQFVRNNTPELQIT
-805 AGYIRTG
+805 AEGVEAMRI
-812 KVAEDESGNPIYGVK
+812 KVSILCIGNVVWTEDENGDVIAS
-827 IGQTD
+827 
-832 TAGNYN
+832 
-838 AFAQFT
+838 
-844 AGRISFFD
+844 
-852 EAGKEISHFAGK
+852 
-864 DFYIDSGIIVQNL
+864 
-877 NLGGYELRRN
+877 
-887 KGLGF
+887 
-892 KWIGG
+892 

>member
-20 TSKVNFNGTTDLPAS
+20 TSKILFNGTTELAAS
-35 EIQEIV
+35 EVQEIS
-41 ITEQFGSSDGVT
+41 ITEQFGSSDGAT
-53 IGAAFSSS
+53 IGAAFSSQ
-61 CKVTFYKQDN
+61 CKVVIYKQTPALQLSGGN
-71 LPLNGAYFIPSVGI
+71 FTPSVGI

-128 YMPTITFPATPAQV
+128 YMPTITFPATPTQV

-148 QAGVTPPAVTM
+148 QASVTPPAVTM

-172 REQLGWLAGLIGCNA
+172 RQQLGWLAGLIGCNA

-218 LTADDAFT
+218 LTTDDAFT

-252 YMTAKVAETVF
+252 YMTAEVAETVF

-288 IVSVIGGS
+288 IVSVIGSS

-356 IIGAQGGYFEITY
+356 IIGAKGGYFEITY
-369 NKDGYPTGWTLR
+369 DTDGYPTGWTLR

-393 IMSIGGLGFSKDGGK
+393 IMSVGGLGFSADGGK

-474 TPGPPGPAGAD
+474 TPGPPGPAGA
-485 GKDGTNGTNGLSVW
+485 SVF

-504 GTTTPAKPT
+504 GTAAPAAPT
-513 GNGTLNGWHTDL
+513 GDGTKNGWHTNL
-525 TAAVVWMSQKVAASA
+525 TDAVVWLSQKVAASA
-540 TAGAW
+540 SSGTWGTPVRIVGAD
-545 GAPIRILGEKGEQG
+545 GK
-559 IQGVPGEKGDPGAT
+559 PGTKGD
-573 GPQGEQGIPGEKGD
+573 D
-587 PGEQGPQ
+587 
-594 GVKGDTGA
+594 
-602 TGPQGEQGPRGNPGA
+602 
-617 KGDPGKD
+617 
-624 GTNGKD
+624 
-630 GSPGA
+630 
-635 TGPQGPQGDKGATG
+635 
-649 PTGPQGVSVTA
+649 GVSVTS
-660 TTVEYYLSTS
+660 TDVEYYLSTS
-670 ETELSGGTWQSTAPA
+670 DTELSGGTWQSDAPE
-685 ITDGKY
+685 ITDGTY
-691 LWSRTKITYSNGQT
+691 LWGRTKITYSNGDVT
-705 AYTGAYCIS
+705 YTGAYCIS
-714 KAMTESAEPIVSET
+714 KAMVDSAKPQIDQVVQTTRQQITDVQQNVNSIILSALENYVETGDFGSYKEEVSTKLSVLTDQLGIDITKVTERIDNVDGDLQAKYESITKAFRFTDDGLIIGET
-728 RTAVT
+728 GNEILLRLDNDVLQFVRNNTPELQITADGAVT
-733 KLTQDVDRFKAT
+733 KRITTDALVIGNVIFRRDDVGD
-745 VSETYTEK
+745 
-753 SNFNEFRKKAENDL
+753 
-767 TANSTAIEQRYTEI
+767 
-781 KAVEQQVLGVD
+781 
-792 GKVTDVQKKVTET
+792 VT
-805 AGYIRTG
+805 
-812 KVAEDESGNPIYGVK
+812 IY
-827 IGQTD
+827 
-832 TAGNYN
+832 
-838 AFAQFT
+838 
-844 AGRISFFD
+844 
-852 EAGKEISHFAGK
+852 
-864 DFYIDSGIIVQNL
+864 
-877 NLGGYELRRN
+877 
-887 KGLGF
+887 
-892 KWIGG
+892 

>member
-148 QAGVTPPAVTM
+148 QASVSPPAVTM

-172 REQLGWLAGLIGCNA
+172 RQQLGWLAGLIGCNA

-218 LTADDAFT
+218 LTTDDAFT

-238 ISVGAGKGITTINP
+238 ISVGAGKGITAINP
-252 YMTAKVAETVF
+252 YMTAEVAETVF
-263 AEINGKTMRPCTVKW
+263 AKIDGKTMRPCTVKW

-335 EQKFKRMYED
+335 EQKFKRMYDD

-369 NKDGYPTGWTLR
+369 DKDGYPTGWTLR

-393 IMSIGGLGFSKDGGK
+393 IMSTGGLGFSTDGGK

-504 GTTTPAKPT
+504 DTITPATPT
-513 GNGTLNGWHTDL
+513 GDGTLNGWHTDL
-525 TAAVVWMSQKVAASA
+525 TDAVVWLSQKVAASA
-540 TAGAW
+540 SSGTWGTPVRIVGAD
-545 GAPIRILGEKGEQG
+545 GK
-559 IQGVPGEKGDPGAT
+559 
-573 GPQGEQGIPGEKGD
+573 
-587 PGEQGPQ
+587 
-594 GVKGDTGA
+594 
-602 TGPQGEQGPRGNPGA
+602 PGA
-617 KGDPGKD
+617 KGDD
-624 GTNGKD
+624 
-630 GSPGA
+630 
-635 TGPQGPQGDKGATG
+635 
-649 PTGPQGVSVTA
+649 GVSVTS
-660 TTVEYYLSTS
+660 TEVEYYLSTS
-670 ETELSGGTWQSTAPA
+670 ETELSGGTWQSAAPT
-685 ITDGKY
+685 ITDGTY

-714 KAMTESAEPIVSET
+714 KAMADSAKPQIDQVVQSTHQQITDLQQNVNSIILSALENYVQTGDFGSYKEEVS
-728 RTAVT
+728 T
-733 KLTQDVDRFKAT
+733 KLSV
-745 VSETYTEK
+745 
-753 SNFNEFRKKAENDL
+753 L
-767 TANSTAIEQRYTEI
+767 TDQ
-781 KAVEQQVLGVD
+781 LGID
-792 GKVTDVQKKVTET
+792 ITKVTERIDKVDGDLQSKYSEITKAFRFTDEGLFIGETGNEILLRLDNDVLQFVRNNTPELQIT
-805 AGYIRTG
+805 AEGVEATRV
-812 KVAEDESGNPIYGVK
+812 KVTILIIGNVIHQADENG
-827 IGQTD
+827 
-832 TAGNYN
+832 
-838 AFAQFT
+838 
-844 AGRISFFD
+844 D
-852 EAGKEISHFAGK
+852 E
-864 DFYIDSGIIVQNL
+864 IV
-877 NLGGYELRRN
+877 Y
-887 KGLGF
+887 
-892 KWIGG
+892 

>member
-41 ITEQFGSSDGVT
+41 VTEQFGSSDGVT

-148 QAGVTPPAVTM
+148 QASVTPPAVTM

-172 REQLGWLAGLIGCNA
+172 RQQLGWLAGLIGCNA

-198 WYADGGLTIDR
+198 WYADSGLTIDR

-252 YMTAKVAETVF
+252 YMTAEVAETVF

-288 IVSVIGGS
+288 IISVTGGS

-393 IMSIGGLGFSKDGGK
+393 IMSTGGLGFSTDGGK

-444 AIDGKFESTISK
+444 AIDGKFASTISK

-485 GKDGTNGTNGLSVW
+485 GNDGTNGLSVW

-504 GTTTPAKPT
+504 GTITPAKPT
-513 GNGTLNGWHTDL
+513 GDGTLNGWHTDL
-525 TAAVVWMSQKVAASA
+525 TDAVVWLSQKVAASA
-540 TAGAW
+540 SSGIWGTPVRIVGAD
-545 GAPIRILGEKGEQG
+545 GK
-559 IQGVPGEKGDPGAT
+559 PGTKGDA
-573 GPQGEQGIPGEKGD
+573 
-587 PGEQGPQ
+587 
-594 GVKGDTGA
+594 
-602 TGPQGEQGPRGNPGA
+602 
-617 KGDPGKD
+617 
-624 GTNGKD
+624 
-630 GSPGA
+630 
-635 TGPQGPQGDKGATG
+635 
-649 PTGPQGVSVTA
+649 GVSVTS
-660 TTVEYYLSTS
+660 TEVEYYLSTS
-670 ETELSGGTWQSTAPA
+670 ETELSGGTWQATAPT
-685 ITDGKY
+685 ITDGTY
-691 LWSRTKITYSNGQT
+691 LWSRTKITYSDGQT

-714 KAMTESAEPIVSET
+714 KAMTESAKPQIDQLSQTTHQQITDLQQNVNSIILSALENYVQTGDFGSYKEEVS
-728 RTAVT
+728 T
-733 KLTQDVDRFKAT
+733 KLSV
-745 VSETYTEK
+745 
-753 SNFNEFRKKAENDL
+753 L
-767 TANSTAIEQRYTEI
+767 TDQ
-781 KAVEQQVLGVD
+781 LGID
-792 GKVTDVQKKVTET
+792 ITKVTERIDKVDGDLQSKYSEITKAFRFTDEGLFIGETGNEILLRLDNDVLQFVRNNTPELQIT
-805 AGYIRTG
+805 AEGVEAARI
-812 KVAEDESGNPIYGVK
+812 KVSTLIIGNVIHAADENG
-827 IGQTD
+827 
-832 TAGNYN
+832 
-838 AFAQFT
+838 
-844 AGRISFFD
+844 D
-852 EAGKEISHFAGK
+852 E
-864 DFYIDSGIIVQNL
+864 IV
-877 NLGGYELRRN
+877 Y
-887 KGLGF
+887 
-892 KWIGG
+892 

>member
-128 YMPTITFPATPAQV
+128 YMPTITFPATPTQV

-172 REQLGWLAGLIGCNA
+172 RQQLGWLAGLIGCNA

-198 WYADGGLTIDR
+198 WYADSGLTIDR

-218 LTADDAFT
+218 LTTDDAFT

-252 YMTAKVAETVF
+252 YMTAEVAETVF
-263 AEINGKTMRPCTVKW
+263 AKIDGKTMRPCTVKW

-393 IMSIGGLGFSKDGGK
+393 IMSTGGLGFSTDGGK

-416 MDGTINGAAL
+416 MDGTINGEAL

-504 GTTTPAKPT
+504 GTATPAAPT
-513 GNGTLNGWHTDL
+513 GDGTKNGWHTNL
-525 TAAVVWMSQKVAASA
+525 TDAVVWLSQKVAASA
-540 TAGAW
+540 SSGTWGTPVRIVGAD
-545 GAPIRILGEKGEQG
+545 GK
-559 IQGVPGEKGDPGAT
+559 PGTKGD
-573 GPQGEQGIPGEKGD
+573 D
-587 PGEQGPQ
+587 
-594 GVKGDTGA
+594 
-602 TGPQGEQGPRGNPGA
+602 
-617 KGDPGKD
+617 
-624 GTNGKD
+624 
-630 GSPGA
+630 
-635 TGPQGPQGDKGATG
+635 
-649 PTGPQGVSVTA
+649 GVSVTH
-660 TTVEYYLSTS
+660 TDVEYYLSTS
-670 ETELSGGTWQSTAPA
+670 ETELSGGTWQPAAPA

-691 LWSRTKITYSNGQT
+691 LWGRTKITYSNGQT

-714 KAMTESAEPIVSET
+714 KAMADSAKPQIDQVVQTT
-728 RTAVT
+728 R
-733 KLTQDVDRFKAT
+733 
-745 VSETYTEK
+745 
-753 SNFNEFRKKAENDL
+753 
-767 TANSTAIEQRYTEI
+767 
-781 KAVEQQVLGVD
+781 QQI
-792 GKVTDVQKKVTET
+792 TDVQQNVNSIILSALENYVETGDFGSYQEEVSTKLSVLTGQLGIDITKVTERIDKVDGDLQAKYEYIKKAFTFGDRGLIIGETGNPVVLVLDNDVMKFERNNTAELQIT
-805 AGYIRTG
+805 AGGVVG
-812 KVAEDESGNPIYGVK
+812 KRITTDALIIGNVIFQKDDVGDVTIY
-827 IGQTD
+827 
-832 TAGNYN
+832 
-838 AFAQFT
+838 
-844 AGRISFFD
+844 
-852 EAGKEISHFAGK
+852 
-864 DFYIDSGIIVQNL
+864 
-877 NLGGYELRRN
+877 
-887 KGLGF
+887 
-892 KWIGG
+892 

>member
-71 LPLNGAYFIPSVGI
+71 LPLNGAYFIPSAGI

-148 QAGVTPPAVTM
+148 QASVAPPAVTM

-172 REQLGWLAGLIGCNA
+172 RQQLGWLAGLIGCNA

-218 LTADDAFT
+218 LTTDDAFT

-252 YMTAKVAETVF
+252 YMTAEVAETVF
-263 AEINGKTMRPCTVKW
+263 AKIDGKTMRPCTVKW

-288 IVSVIGGS
+288 IIPVTGGS

-393 IMSIGGLGFSKDGGK
+393 IMSTGGLGFSTDGGK

-504 GTTTPAKPT
+504 DTITPATPT
-513 GNGTLNGWHTDL
+513 GDGTLNGWHTDL
-525 TAAVVWMSQKVAASA
+525 TDAVVWLSQKVAASA
-540 TAGAW
+540 SSGTWGTPVRIVGAD
-545 GAPIRILGEKGEQG
+545 GK
-559 IQGVPGEKGDPGAT
+559 
-573 GPQGEQGIPGEKGD
+573 
-587 PGEQGPQ
+587 
-594 GVKGDTGA
+594 
-602 TGPQGEQGPRGNPGA
+602 PGA
-617 KGDPGKD
+617 KGDD
-624 GTNGKD
+624 
-630 GSPGA
+630 
-635 TGPQGPQGDKGATG
+635 
-649 PTGPQGVSVTA
+649 GVSVTS
-660 TTVEYYLSTS
+660 TEVEYYLSTS
-670 ETELSGGTWQSTAPA
+670 ETELSGGTWQSAAPT
-685 ITDGKY
+685 ITDGTY

-714 KAMTESAEPIVSET
+714 KAMADSAKPQIDQVVQSTHQQITDLQQNVNSIILSALENYVQTGDFGSYKEEVS
-728 RTAVT
+728 T
-733 KLTQDVDRFKAT
+733 KLSV
-745 VSETYTEK
+745 
-753 SNFNEFRKKAENDL
+753 L
-767 TANSTAIEQRYTEI
+767 TDQ
-781 KAVEQQVLGVD
+781 LGID
-792 GKVTDVQKKVTET
+792 ITKVTERIDKVDGDLQSKYSEITKAFRFTDEGLFIGETGNEILLRLDNDVLQFVRNNTPELQIT
-805 AGYIRTG
+805 AEGVEATRV
-812 KVAEDESGNPIYGVK
+812 KVTILIIGNVIHQADENG
-827 IGQTD
+827 
-832 TAGNYN
+832 
-838 AFAQFT
+838 
-844 AGRISFFD
+844 D
-852 EAGKEISHFAGK
+852 E
-864 DFYIDSGIIVQNL
+864 IV
-877 NLGGYELRRN
+877 Y
-887 KGLGF
+887 
-892 KWIGG
+892 

>member
-20 TSKVNFNGTTDLPAS
+20 TSKVNFNDTTDLPAS
-35 EIQEIV
+35 EIQGIV

-148 QAGVTPPAVTM
+148 QASVTPPAVTM

-172 REQLGWLAGLIGCNA
+172 RQQLGWLAGLIGCNA

-198 WYADGGLTIDR
+198 WYADSGLTIDR

-252 YMTAKVAETVF
+252 YMTAEVAETVF
-263 AEINGKTMRPCTVKW
+263 AKIDGKTMRPCTVKW

-288 IVSVIGGS
+288 IISVTGGS

-393 IMSIGGLGFSKDGGK
+393 IMSTGGLGFSTDGGK

-444 AIDGKFESTISK
+444 AIDGKFASTISK

-485 GKDGTNGTNGLSVW
+485 GNDGTNGLSVW

-504 GTTTPAKPT
+504 GTITPAKPT
-513 GNGTLNGWHTDL
+513 GDGTLNGWHTDL
-525 TAAVVWMSQKVAASA
+525 TDAVVWLSQKVAASA
-540 TAGAW
+540 SSGIWGTPVRIVGAD
-545 GAPIRILGEKGEQG
+545 GK
-559 IQGVPGEKGDPGAT
+559 PGTKGDA
-573 GPQGEQGIPGEKGD
+573 
-587 PGEQGPQ
+587 
-594 GVKGDTGA
+594 
-602 TGPQGEQGPRGNPGA
+602 
-617 KGDPGKD
+617 
-624 GTNGKD
+624 
-630 GSPGA
+630 
-635 TGPQGPQGDKGATG
+635 
-649 PTGPQGVSVTA
+649 GVSVTS
-660 TTVEYYLSTS
+660 TEVEYYLSTS
-670 ETELSGGTWQSTAPA
+670 ETELSGGTWQATAPT
-685 ITDGKY
+685 ITDGTY
-691 LWSRTKITYSNGQT
+691 LWSRTKITYSDGQT

-714 KAMTESAEPIVSET
+714 KAMTESAKPQIDQLSQTTHQQITDLQQNVNSIILSALENYVQTGDFGSYKEEVS
-728 RTAVT
+728 T
-733 KLTQDVDRFKAT
+733 KLSV
-745 VSETYTEK
+745 
-753 SNFNEFRKKAENDL
+753 L
-767 TANSTAIEQRYTEI
+767 TDQ
-781 KAVEQQVLGVD
+781 LGID
-792 GKVTDVQKKVTET
+792 ITKVTER
-805 AGYIRTG
+805 ID
-812 KVAEDESGNPIYGVK
+812 KVDGDLQSKYSEITKAFRFTEDGLIIGESGNEILLRLDNDVLQFVRNNTPELQITAEGVEATRVK
-827 IGQTD
+827 VTILIIGNVIHQ
-832 TAGNYN
+832 A
-838 AFAQFT
+838 
-844 AGRISFFD
+844 D
-852 EAGKEISHFAGK
+852 ENGDEIV
-864 DFYIDSGIIVQNL
+864 Y
-877 NLGGYELRRN
+877 
-887 KGLGF
+887 
-892 KWIGG
+892 

>member
-20 TSKVNFNGTTDLPAS
+20 TSKILFNGTTELAAS
-35 EIQEIV
+35 EVQEIS
-41 ITEQFGSSDGVT
+41 ITEQFGSSDGAT
-53 IGAAFSSS
+53 IGAAFSSQ
-61 CKVTFYKQDN
+61 CKVVIYKQTPALQLSGGN
-71 LPLNGAYFIPSVGI
+71 FTPSVGI

-128 YMPTITFPATPAQV
+128 YMPTITFPATPTQV

-148 QAGVTPPAVTM
+148 QASVTPPAVTM

-172 REQLGWLAGLIGCNA
+172 RQQLGWLAGLIGCNA

-209 DTQYMDGLT
+209 DAQYMNGLT
-218 LTADDAFT
+218 LTTEDAFT

-252 YMTAKVAETVF
+252 YMTAEVAETVF

-369 NKDGYPTGWTLR
+369 DKDGYPTGWTLR

-545 GAPIRILGEKGEQG
+545 GAPIRILGERGEQG
-559 IQGVPGEKGDPGAT
+559 IQGVPGEKGD
-573 GPQGEQGIPGEKGD
+573 
-587 PGEQGPQ
+587 
-594 GVKGDTGA
+594 
-602 TGPQGEQGPRGNPGA
+602 PGA

-635 TGPQGPQGDKGATG
+635 TGPQGPQG
-649 PTGPQGVSVTA
+649 VSVTA

-670 ETELSGGTWQSTAPA
+670 ETELSGGAWQSTAPT

-691 LWSRTKITYSNGQT
+691 LWGRTKITYSNGKT

-733 KLTQDVDRFKAT
+733 KLTQDVDSFKAT

-753 SNFNEFRKKAENDL
+753 SNFNEFRQKAENDL

>member
-20 TSKVNFNGTTDLPAS
+20 TSKINFNGTTDLPAS

-41 ITEQFGSSDGVT
+41 VTEQFGSSDGVT
-53 IGAAFSSS
+53 IGAAFSSQ
-61 CKVTFYKQDN
+61 CKVVIYKQTPALQLSGGN
-71 LPLNGAYFIPSVGI
+71 FTPSVGI

-128 YMPTITFPATPAQV
+128 YMPTITFPATPTQV

-148 QAGVTPPAVTM
+148 QASVTPPAVTM

-172 REQLGWLAGLIGCNA
+172 RQQLGWLAGLIGCNA

-198 WYADGGLTIDR
+198 WYADSGLTIDR

-218 LTADDAFT
+218 LTTDDAFT

-252 YMTAKVAETVF
+252 YMTAEVAETVF
-263 AEINGKTMRPCTVKW
+263 AEINGKTMQPCTVKW

-356 IIGAQGGYFEITY
+356 IIGARGGYFEITY
-369 NKDGYPTGWTLR
+369 DKDGYPTGWTLR

-525 TAAVVWMSQKVAASA
+525 TASVVWMSQKVAASA

-587 PGEQGPQ
+587 
-594 GVKGDTGA
+594 T
-602 TGPQGEQGPRGNPGA
+602 
-617 KGDPGKD
+617 
-624 GTNGKD
+624 
-630 GSPGA
+630 
-635 TGPQGPQGDKGATG
+635 GATG

-733 KLTQDVDRFKAT
+733 KLTQDVDSFKAT

-753 SNFNEFRKKAENDL
+753 SNFNEFRQKTESDL

-852 EAGKEISHFAGK
+852 ETGKEISHFAGK

>member
-41 ITEQFGSSDGVT
+41 VTEQFGSSDGVT

-148 QAGVTPPAVTM
+148 QASVTPPAVTM

-172 REQLGWLAGLIGCNA
+172 RQQLGWLAGLIGCNA

-198 WYADGGLTIDR
+198 WYADSGLTISR

-218 LTADDAFT
+218 LTTDDAFT
-226 IHSLLTGTDSNP
+226 IHSLLTGTDGNP

-252 YMTAKVAETVF
+252 YMTAEVAETVF

-288 IVSVIGGS
+288 IVSVIGSS

-324 SDTDYATPSPS
+324 SDTDYAAPSPS
-335 EQKFKRMYED
+335 EQKFKRMYDD

-369 NKDGYPTGWTLR
+369 NKDGYYTGWTLR

-393 IMSIGGLGFSKDGGK
+393 IMSVGGLGFSADGGK

-485 GKDGTNGTNGLSVW
+485 GTNGLSVW

-504 GTTTPAKPT
+504 GADTPATPT
-513 GNGTLNGWHTDL
+513 GNGTLNGWHTNL
-525 TAAVVWMSQKVAASA
+525 TDAVVWLSQKVAASA
-540 TAGAW
+540 SSGTWGTPVRIVGAD
-545 GAPIRILGEKGEQG
+545 GK
-559 IQGVPGEKGDPGAT
+559 PGTKGD
-573 GPQGEQGIPGEKGD
+573 D
-587 PGEQGPQ
+587 
-594 GVKGDTGA
+594 
-602 TGPQGEQGPRGNPGA
+602 
-617 KGDPGKD
+617 
-624 GTNGKD
+624 
-630 GSPGA
+630 
-635 TGPQGPQGDKGATG
+635 
-649 PTGPQGVSVTA
+649 GVSVTS
-660 TTVEYYLSTS
+660 TDVEYYLSTS
-670 ETELSGGTWQSTAPA
+670 ETELSGGTWQADAPE
-685 ITDGKY
+685 ITDGTY
-691 LWSRTKITYSNGQT
+691 LWGRTKITYSNGDVT
-705 AYTGAYCIS
+705 YTGAYCIS
-714 KAMTESAEPIVSET
+714 KAMADSAKPQIDQVVQTT
-728 RTAVT
+728 R
-733 KLTQDVDRFKAT
+733 KQ
-745 VSETYTEK
+745 
-753 SNFNEFRKKAENDL
+753 
-767 TANSTAIEQRYTEI
+767 I
-781 KAVEQQVLGVD
+781 
-792 GKVTDVQKKVTET
+792 TDVQQNVNSIILSALEDYVETGDFGSYKKEVSSQLSQLSNQLTLKFDKATTEIT
-805 AGYIRTG
+805 EVNGDLQKKY
-812 KVAEDESGNPIYGVK
+812 ESITKSFNFDIDNGLVIGETGNPVYLQLNNDILQFVRNNTPELWITADGVVTNRINTDALVIGNVIFRKDDVGDVTIY
-827 IGQTD
+827 
-832 TAGNYN
+832 
-838 AFAQFT
+838 
-844 AGRISFFD
+844 
-852 EAGKEISHFAGK
+852 
-864 DFYIDSGIIVQNL
+864 
-877 NLGGYELRRN
+877 
-887 KGLGF
+887 
-892 KWIGG
+892 

>member
-10 AACSA
+10 AACYA

-41 ITEQFGSSDGVT
+41 VTEQFGSSDGVT

-71 LPLNGAYFIPSVGI
+71 LPLNGAYFIPYVGI

-128 YMPTITFPATPAQV
+128 YMPTITFPATPTQV

-148 QAGVTPPAVTM
+148 QASVTPPAVTM

-172 REQLGWLAGLIGCNA
+172 RQQLGWLAGLIGCNA

-198 WYADGGLTIDR
+198 WYTDGGLTVGR

-218 LTADDAFT
+218 LTTDDAFT

-252 YMTAKVAETVF
+252 YMTAEVAETVF

-288 IVSVIGGS
+288 IISVTGGS

-369 NKDGYPTGWTLR
+369 DKDGYPTGWTLR

-408 TISKVALT
+408 TISNVALT

-444 AIDGKFESTISK
+444 AIDGKLESTISK

-513 GNGTLNGWHTDL
+513 GDGTLNGWHTDL
-525 TAAVVWMSQKVAASA
+525 TDAVVWLSQKVAASA
-540 TAGAW
+540 SSGTWGTPVRIVGAD
-545 GAPIRILGEKGEQG
+545 GK
-559 IQGVPGEKGDPGAT
+559 PGTKGD
-573 GPQGEQGIPGEKGD
+573 D
-587 PGEQGPQ
+587 
-594 GVKGDTGA
+594 
-602 TGPQGEQGPRGNPGA
+602 
-617 KGDPGKD
+617 
-624 GTNGKD
+624 
-630 GSPGA
+630 
-635 TGPQGPQGDKGATG
+635 
-649 PTGPQGVSVTA
+649 GVSVTS
-660 TTVEYYLSTS
+660 TEVEYYLSTS
-670 ETELSGGTWQSTAPA
+670 ETELSGGTWQPAAPT
-685 ITDGKY
+685 ITDGTY

-714 KAMTESAEPIVSET
+714 KAMADSAKPQIDQVVQSTHQQITDLQQNVNSIILSALENYVQTGDFGSYKEEVS
-728 RTAVT
+728 T
-733 KLTQDVDRFKAT
+733 KLSV
-745 VSETYTEK
+745 
-753 SNFNEFRKKAENDL
+753 L
-767 TANSTAIEQRYTEI
+767 TDQ
-781 KAVEQQVLGVD
+781 LGID
-792 GKVTDVQKKVTET
+792 ITKVTERIDKVDGDLQSKYSEITKAFRFTDEGLFIGETGNEILLRLDNDVLQFVRNNTPELQIT
-805 AGYIRTG
+805 AEGVEATRV
-812 KVAEDESGNPIYGVK
+812 KVTILIIGNVIHQADENG
-827 IGQTD
+827 
-832 TAGNYN
+832 
-838 AFAQFT
+838 
-844 AGRISFFD
+844 D
-852 EAGKEISHFAGK
+852 E
-864 DFYIDSGIIVQNL
+864 IV
-877 NLGGYELRRN
+877 Y
-887 KGLGF
+887 
-892 KWIGG
+892 

>member
-148 QAGVTPPAVTM
+148 QASVTPPAVTM

-172 REQLGWLAGLIGCNA
+172 RQQLGWLAGLIGCNA

-198 WYADGGLTIDR
+198 WYADSGLTIDR

-218 LTADDAFT
+218 LTTEDAFT

-252 YMTAKVAETVF
+252 YMTAEVAETVF

-369 NKDGYPTGWTLR
+369 DKDGYPTGWTLR

-432 QDAVSGLSQKLI
+432 QDAVSGLSQKFI

-456 TEAQKT
+456 TEAKKT

-525 TAAVVWMSQKVAASA
+525 TDAVVWMSQKVAASA

-602 TGPQGEQGPRGNPGA
+602 TGPQGEQGPQGNPGA

-649 PTGPQGVSVTA
+649 PTGPQGVSVTS

-670 ETELSGGTWQSTAPA
+670 ETELSGGTWKSTAPA

-691 LWSRTKITYSNGQT
+691 LWGRTKITYSNGQT

-733 KLTQDVDRFKAT
+733 KLTQDVDSFKAT

-753 SNFNEFRKKAENDL
+753 SNFNEFRQKAENDL

-852 EAGKEISHFAGK
+852 ETGKEISHFAGK

>member
-41 ITEQFGSSDGVT
+41 VTEQFGSSDGAT
-53 IGAAFSSS
+53 IGAAFSSQ
-61 CKVTFYKQDN
+61 CKVVIYKQTPA
-71 LPLNGAYFIPSVGI
+71 LPLSGGNFMPYAGI
-85 MVGGEA
+85 MVDGEA

-114 TVTGYDRMAGLTED
+114 TVTGYDRMAGLTDD
-128 YMPTITFPATPAQV
+128 YMPTITFPATPTQV

-198 WYADGGLTIDR
+198 WYADSGLTIDR

-218 LTADDAFT
+218 LTTDDAFT

-252 YMTAKVAETVF
+252 YMTAEVAETVF

-356 IIGAQGGYFEITY
+356 IIGARGGYFEITY
-369 NKDGYPTGWTLR
+369 DKDGYPTGWTLR

-432 QDAVSGLSQKLI
+432 QDAVSGLSQKFI

-504 GTTTPAKPT
+504 DTTTPATPT

-545 GAPIRILGEKGEQG
+545 GTPIRILGEKGEQG

-573 GPQGEQGIPGEKGD
+573 GPQGEQG
-587 PGEQGPQ
+587 
-594 GVKGDTGA
+594 VKGDTGA
-602 TGPQGEQGPRGNPGA
+602 TGPR
-617 KGDPGKD
+617 
-624 GTNGKD
+624 
-630 GSPGA
+630 
-635 TGPQGPQGDKGATG
+635 GPQGEKGA
-649 PTGPQGVSVTA
+649 TGPQGVSVTA
-660 TTVEYYLSTS
+660 TTVEYYLSAS

-691 LWSRTKITYSNGQT
+691 LWGRTKITYSNGKT

-733 KLTQDVDRFKAT
+733 KLTQDVDSFKAT

-753 SNFNEFRKKAENDL
+753 SNFNEFRQKAENDL

-852 EAGKEISHFAGK
+852 ETGKEISHFAGK

>member
-71 LPLNGAYFIPSVGI
+71 LPLNGAYFIPSVGV

-148 QAGVTPPAVTM
+148 QASVTPPAVTM

-172 REQLGWLAGLIGCNA
+172 RQQLGWLAGLIGCNA

-198 WYADGGLTIDR
+198 WYADSGLTISR

-218 LTADDAFT
+218 LTTDDAFT

-252 YMTAKVAETVF
+252 YMTAEVAETVF

-369 NKDGYPTGWTLR
+369 DKDGYPTGWTLR

-408 TISKVALT
+408 TISNVALT
-416 MDGTINGAAL
+416 MDGTIDGAAL

-444 AIDGKFESTISK
+444 AIDGKLESTISK

-474 TPGPPGPAGAD
+474 TPGPPGPPGPAGAD

-513 GNGTLNGWHTDL
+513 GDGTLNGWHTDL
-525 TAAVVWMSQKVAASA
+525 TDAVVWLSQKVAASA
-540 TAGAW
+540 SSGTWGTPVRIVGAD
-545 GAPIRILGEKGEQG
+545 GK
-559 IQGVPGEKGDPGAT
+559 PGTKGD
-573 GPQGEQGIPGEKGD
+573 D
-587 PGEQGPQ
+587 
-594 GVKGDTGA
+594 
-602 TGPQGEQGPRGNPGA
+602 
-617 KGDPGKD
+617 
-624 GTNGKD
+624 
-630 GSPGA
+630 
-635 TGPQGPQGDKGATG
+635 
-649 PTGPQGVSVTA
+649 GVSVTS
-660 TTVEYYLSTS
+660 TEVEYYLSTS
-670 ETELSGGTWQSTAPA
+670 ETELSGGTWQPAAPT
-685 ITDGKY
+685 ITDGTY

-714 KAMTESAEPIVSET
+714 KAMADSAKPQIDQVVQSTHQQITDLQQNVNSIILSALENYVQTGDFGSYKEEVS
-728 RTAVT
+728 T
-733 KLTQDVDRFKAT
+733 KLSV
-745 VSETYTEK
+745 
-753 SNFNEFRKKAENDL
+753 L
-767 TANSTAIEQRYTEI
+767 TDQ
-781 KAVEQQVLGVD
+781 LGID
-792 GKVTDVQKKVTET
+792 ITKVTERIDKVDGDLQSKYSEITKAFRFTDEGLFIGETGNEILLRLDNDVLQFVRNNTPELQIT
-805 AGYIRTG
+805 AEGVEATRV
-812 KVAEDESGNPIYGVK
+812 KVTILIIGNVIHQADENG
-827 IGQTD
+827 
-832 TAGNYN
+832 
-838 AFAQFT
+838 
-844 AGRISFFD
+844 D
-852 EAGKEISHFAGK
+852 E
-864 DFYIDSGIIVQNL
+864 IV
-877 NLGGYELRRN
+877 Y
-887 KGLGF
+887 
-892 KWIGG
+892 

>member
-41 ITEQFGSSDGVT
+41 VTEQFGSSDGVT

-61 CKVTFYKQDN
+61 CKVTFYKQGN

-128 YMPTITFPATPAQV
+128 YMPTITFPATPTQV

-148 QAGVTPPAVTM
+148 QASVTPPAVTM

-172 REQLGWLAGLIGCNA
+172 RQQLGWLAGLIGCNA

-198 WYADGGLTIDR
+198 WYADSGLTISR
-209 DTQYMDGLT
+209 DTQYMNGLT
-218 LTADDAFT
+218 LTTDDAFT

-252 YMTAKVAETVF
+252 YMTAEVAETVF
-263 AEINGKTMRPCTVKW
+263 AKIDGKTMRPCTVKW

-296 GENLTA
+296 GENLTT

-432 QDAVSGLSQKLI
+432 QNAVSGLSQKLI

-474 TPGPPGPAGAD
+474 TPGPPGPAGA
-485 GKDGTNGTNGLSVW
+485 SVF

-504 GTTTPAKPT
+504 GTAAPAAPT
-513 GNGTLNGWHTDL
+513 GDGTKNGWHTNL
-525 TAAVVWMSQKVAASA
+525 TDAVVWLSQKVAASA
-540 TAGAW
+540 SSGTWGTPVRIVGAD
-545 GAPIRILGEKGEQG
+545 GK
-559 IQGVPGEKGDPGAT
+559 PGTKGD
-573 GPQGEQGIPGEKGD
+573 D
-587 PGEQGPQ
+587 
-594 GVKGDTGA
+594 
-602 TGPQGEQGPRGNPGA
+602 
-617 KGDPGKD
+617 
-624 GTNGKD
+624 
-630 GSPGA
+630 
-635 TGPQGPQGDKGATG
+635 
-649 PTGPQGVSVTA
+649 GVSVTS
-660 TTVEYYLSTS
+660 TDVEYYLSTS
-670 ETELSGGTWQSTAPA
+670 ETELSGGTWQSTAPE
-685 ITDGKY
+685 ITDGTY
-691 LWSRTKITYSNGQT
+691 LWGRTKITYSNGDVT
-705 AYTGAYCIS
+705 YTGAYCIS
-714 KAMTESAEPIVSET
+714 KAMADSAKPQIDQVVQTTRQQITDVQQNVNSIILSALENYVETGDFGSYKEEVSTKLSVLTDQLGIDITKVTERIDNVDGDLQAKYESITKAFRFTDDGLIIGET
-728 RTAVT
+728 GNEILLRLDNDVLQFVRNNTPELQITADGAVT
-733 KLTQDVDRFKAT
+733 KRITTDALVIGNVIFRRDDVGD
-745 VSETYTEK
+745 
-753 SNFNEFRKKAENDL
+753 
-767 TANSTAIEQRYTEI
+767 
-781 KAVEQQVLGVD
+781 
-792 GKVTDVQKKVTET
+792 VT
-805 AGYIRTG
+805 
-812 KVAEDESGNPIYGVK
+812 IY
-827 IGQTD
+827 
-832 TAGNYN
+832 
-838 AFAQFT
+838 
-844 AGRISFFD
+844 
-852 EAGKEISHFAGK
+852 
-864 DFYIDSGIIVQNL
+864 
-877 NLGGYELRRN
+877 
-887 KGLGF
+887 
-892 KWIGG
+892 